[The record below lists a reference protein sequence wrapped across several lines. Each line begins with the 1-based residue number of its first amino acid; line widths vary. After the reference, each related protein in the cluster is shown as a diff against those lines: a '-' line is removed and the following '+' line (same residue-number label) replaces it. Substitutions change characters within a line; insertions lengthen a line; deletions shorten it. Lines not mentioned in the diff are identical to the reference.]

1 MMRKS
6 CFYPIVALLILY
18 GCGAN
23 SGKKK
28 QIEENGFSFAF
39 LTDIH
44 LQPEWGAEAGFQ
56 WAIREVN
63 KLQPDFVITGG
74 DLVMD
79 VLNQSYGRSDSLYNL
94 YKKLSG
100 KFDMPVYNT
109 MGNHE
114 NYGWQRNEE
123 GIEQHPEYGKG
134 MYEERIGP
142 RYYSFD
148 HKGWHF
154 IILDDVY
161 LKEPGV
167 YAGRV
172 DDEQLAWIIKDLEK
186 VDKLTPIAISV
197 HIPFITSAAQIS
209 RGSMA
214 GNSEGMV
221 ASNSGDVLK
230 LFSEYNL
237 RLVLQGHL
245 HFLEDIYIQNQVHFI
260 TGGAVSGKWWNNEP
274 DSKPEEGFVMIH
286 IKGEDLKWEYV
297 DFGWT
302 PPEGI

>member
-1 MMRKS
+1 MMKKAFLFVGIS
-6 CFYPIVALLILY
+6 LLIFV
-18 GCGAN
+18 GCNQPSSKTAVT
-23 SGKKK
+23 
-28 QIEENGFSFAF
+28 EEDGFSFAF

-44 LQPEWGAEAGFQ
+44 LQPEQGAETGFQ

-63 KLQPDFVITGG
+63 KLHPDFVITGG

-79 VLNQSYGRSDSLYNL
+79 VLNQSYGRSDSLYKL
-94 YKKLSG
+94 YKELSG
-100 KFDMPVYNT
+100 KFEMPVYNT

-123 GIEQHPEYGKG
+123 GIEQHPEYGKL
-134 MYEERIGP
+134 MYEQRIGP

-167 YAGRV
+167 YAGKV
-172 DDEQLAWIIKDLEK
+172 DDEQLAWIIRDLEQ
-186 VDKLTPIAISV
+186 VDINTPIAISA
-197 HIPFITSAAQIS
+197 HIPFITSASQIS

-214 GNSEGMV
+214 ANTEGSV
-221 ASNSGDVLK
+221 VSNSLDVLR
-230 LFSEYNL
+230 LFSDYNL
-237 RLVLQGHL
+237 KLVLQGHL

-260 TGGAVSGKWWNNEP
+260 TGGAVSGRWWNNEP

-286 IKGEDLKWEYV
+286 IKGEELKWEYV
-297 DFGWT
+297 DYGWT
-302 PPEGI
+302 PPDDI

>member
-1 MMRKS
+1 MMRKL
-6 CFYPIVALLILY
+6 CFYPIVSLLILY
-18 GCGAN
+18 GCSTN
-23 SGKKK
+23 SEKKK
-28 QIEENGFSFAF
+28 AIEENGFSFAF

-44 LQPEWGAEAGFQ
+44 LQPELAAEAGFQ

-94 YKKLSG
+94 YEELSG
-100 KFDMPVYNT
+100 KFEMPVYNT

-114 NYGWQRNEE
+114 NFGWQRNEE
-123 GIEQHPEYGKG
+123 GIEQHPEYGKL
-134 MYEERIGP
+134 MYEQRIGP

-161 LKEPGV
+161 LKEPGT
-167 YAGRV
+167 YAGKV
-172 DDEQLAWIIKDLEK
+172 DDEQMTWIVHDLEQ
-186 VDKLTPIAISV
+186 VDKETPIAISV
-197 HIPFITSAAQIS
+197 HIPFITSATQIS

-214 GNSEGMV
+214 ANNEGLV
-221 ASNSGDVLK
+221 ASNSLDVLK
-230 LFSEYNL
+230 LFSDYNL

-260 TGGAVSGKWWNNEP
+260 TGGAVSGKWWSNKP

-286 IKGEDLKWEYV
+286 LKGEELNWEYV

-302 PPEGI
+302 PPDDI

>member
-1 MMRKS
+1 MKKVFLFVGIS
-6 CFYPIVALLILY
+6 FLTFV
-18 GCGAN
+18 GCSQPSSKTAVT
-23 SGKKK
+23 
-28 QIEENGFSFAF
+28 EEDEFSFAF

-44 LQPEWGAEAGFQ
+44 LLPERGAEAGFQ
-56 WAIREVN
+56 WAIKEVN

-94 YKKLSG
+94 YTELSG
-100 KFDMPVYNT
+100 KFEMTVYNT

-123 GIEQHPEYGKG
+123 GIEQHPEYGKR
-134 MYEERIGP
+134 MFEQRIGP

-172 DDEQLAWIIKDLEK
+172 DDEQMAWIIKDLDQVEEA
-186 VDKLTPIAISV
+186 TPIAISV
-197 HIPFITSAAQIS
+197 HIPFITSASQIS
-209 RGSMA
+209 RGGMA
-214 GNSEGMV
+214 ANNEGIV
-221 ASNSGDVLK
+221 ASNSLDVLK

-245 HFLEDIYIQNQVHFI
+245 HFLEDIYVQNQVHFI
-260 TGGAVSGKWWNNEP
+260 TGGAVSGKWWANEP

-286 IKGEDLKWEYV
+286 VKGEELKWEYV

-302 PPEGI
+302 PPDDI

>member
-1 MMRKS
+1 MMSKS

-18 GCGAN
+18 GCSAN

-28 QIEENGFSFAF
+28 LTEENGFSFAF

-44 LQPEWGAEAGFQ
+44 LQPERGAETGFQ

-63 KLQPDFVITGG
+63 KRNPDFVLTGG

-94 YKKLSG
+94 YKELSG

-161 LKEPGV
+161 LKEPGF
-167 YAGRV
+167 YAGKV

-209 RGSMA
+209 RGSRA

-221 ASNSGDVLK
+221 ASNSREVLQ
-230 LFSEYNL
+230 LFSDYQL
-237 RLVLQGHL
+237 KLVLQGHL

-274 DSKPEEGFVMIH
+274 DSKPEEGFVMVH
-286 IKGEDLKWEYV
+286 IRGEELTWEYV

-302 PPEGI
+302 PPNDI

>member
-1 MMRKS
+1 M
-6 CFYPIVALLILY
+6 ILV
-18 GCGAN
+18 GCNQPSSKTAVN
-23 SGKKK
+23 
-28 QIEENGFSFAF
+28 EEDEFSFAF

-44 LQPEWGAEAGFQ
+44 LQPERGAEAGFQ

-63 KLQPDFVITGG
+63 NLQPDFVITGG

-94 YKKLSG
+94 YEELSG
-100 KFDMPVYNT
+100 KFEMPVYNT

-114 NYGWQRNEE
+114 NFGWQRNEE
-123 GIEQHPEYGKG
+123 GIEQHPEYGKA
-134 MYEERIGP
+134 MFEQRIGP

-172 DDEQLAWIIKDLEK
+172 DDEQMAWIIKDLEE
-186 VDKLTPIAISV
+186 VDINTPIAISV
-197 HIPFITSAAQIS
+197 HIPFITSASQIS

-214 GNSEGMV
+214 ANSEGIV
-221 ASNSGDVLK
+221 INNSSEVLG

-237 RLVLQGHL
+237 KLVLQGHL

-260 TGGAVSGKWWNNEP
+260 TGGAVSGKWWANEP

-286 IKGEDLKWEYV
+286 VKGEELKWEYV

-302 PPEGI
+302 PPNDI

>member
-1 MMRKS
+1 MMKKAFLFVGIS
-6 CFYPIVALLILY
+6 LLILV
-18 GCGAN
+18 GCN
-23 SGKKK
+23 QPSSKTTVT
-28 QIEENGFSFAF
+28 EEDGFSFAF

-44 LQPEWGAEAGFQ
+44 LQPELGAEAGFQ

-63 KLQPDFVITGG
+63 KLHPDFVITGG

-79 VLNQSYGRSDSLYNL
+79 VLNQSYGRSDSLYNS
-94 YKKLSG
+94 YIELSG
-100 KFDMPVYNT
+100 KFEMPVYNT
-109 MGNHE
+109 TGNHE

-134 MYEERIGP
+134 MFEQRIGP

-167 YAGRV
+167 YAGKV
-172 DDEQLAWIIKDLEK
+172 DEEQMAWIIKDLEK
-186 VDKLTPIAISV
+186 IDKETPIAISA
-197 HIPFITSAAQIS
+197 HIPFITSASQIS

-214 GNSEGMV
+214 ANTEGLV
-221 ASNSGDVLK
+221 VSNSLDVLR

-237 RLVLQGHL
+237 KLVLQGHL

-260 TGGAVSGKWWNNEP
+260 TGGAVSGKWWDNKP

-286 IKGEDLKWEYV
+286 VKGEELKWEYV

-302 PPEGI
+302 PPDDI

>member
-6 CFYPIVALLILY
+6 CFYPIVALLILF
-18 GCGAN
+18 GCGTN
-23 SGKKK
+23 SGNKKPV
-28 QIEENGFSFAF
+28 EENGFSFAF

-44 LQPEWGAEAGFQ
+44 LQPELAAEAGFQ
-56 WAIREVN
+56 WAIRKVN

-134 MYEERIGP
+134 MYEKRIGP

-172 DDEQLAWIIKDLEK
+172 DDEQLEWIIKDLEK
-186 VDKLTPIAISV
+186 VDKETPIAISV

-221 ASNSGDVLK
+221 ASNSGDVLQ

-286 IKGEDLKWEYV
+286 VKGEDLNWEYI

-302 PPEGI
+302 PPEDI